1 LPSITTS
8 PEASWESPQ
17 APAEGSGSAMI
28 ISLSPD
34 TPKALGELTPQPTR
48 AEAKELGR
56 AREASS
62 TECDEATR
70 EGSQ

>member
-1 LPSITTS
+1 MVV
-8 PEASWESPQ
+8 
-17 APAEGSGSAMI
+17 G
-28 ISLSPD
+28 LSPD